1 MCKITRQA
9 GPDRPRQDI
18 LGWAEQKSRQLF
30 SISLRAVAVVF
41 VAVGTYVLL
50 NLVMRVFDVLDKLL
64 EHIGRCLP

>member
-1 MCKITRQA
+1 
-9 GPDRPRQDI
+9 
-18 LGWAEQKSRQLF
+18 
-30 SISLRAVAVVF
+30 LRAVAVVF